1 MFEFFDINAFG
12 GILVSLLTLLFL
24 EIVLGIDNLIFVSLA
39 AAHLPVNK
47 QPAARNFG
55 LMLAL
60 ITRLLLLASA
70 SWLASFTAPLFTIQ
84 DFAVS
89 GRDILLGLG
98 GLFLIIKGTLEIHEE
113 FEVTE
118 NASNEK
124 NTGNTNNVKK
134 TSKKLAQ
141 TFTTVI
147 IQIALLDIVF
157 SLDSVITAV
166 GMTSN
171 FWIMATAICLAIL
184 FMLYANHP
192 LSQFIVKNP
201 SIKMLAISFII
212 MIGTVLVA
220 DSFHFHVPRGYIYF
234 SIGFSLFVETL
245 NMLLRK
251 KGQK

>member
-1 MFEFFDINAFG
+1 MFELHAWG

-39 AAHLPVNK
+39 ASHLPVSQ
-47 QPAARNFG
+47 QPAARSFG

-60 ITRLLLLASA
+60 VTRLILLASA
-70 SWLASFTAPLFTIQ
+70 NWLASFTTPLFSIV

-89 GRDILLGLG
+89 GRDLLLGIG
-98 GLFLIIKGTLEIHEE
+98 GLFLIVKGTLEIHEE
-113 FEVTE
+113 FDAAEE
-118 NASNEK
+118 AH
-124 NTGNTNNVKK
+124 NNKK
-134 TSKKLAQ
+134 TRKIAQ
-141 TFTTVI
+141 TLTSVI

-157 SLDSVITAV
+157 SLDSVITAI
-166 GMTSN
+166 GMTQN
-171 FWIMATAICLAIL
+171 FWIMAAAICLAIL

-192 LSQFIVKNP
+192 LSQFILKNP
-201 SIKMLAISFII
+201 SIKMLAISFIM

-220 DSFHFHVPRGYIYF
+220 DSLHFHVPRAYIYF

-251 KGQK
+251 KAVKKAQ